1 MKKKIIIDIEVDEQN
16 TTSDKLMIQDIISEL
31 SCCWNAT
38 SFKEVDI
45 AIIHKTNENLW
56 EKDGNANDSL

>member
-1 MKKKIIIDIEVDEQN
+1 MGKKIIIVIDVEEQN
-16 TTSDKLMIQDIISEL
+16 ATSDRLMKQDIISEL
-31 SCCWNAT
+31 SCCWNSQ

-56 EKDGNANDSL
+56 EKGW